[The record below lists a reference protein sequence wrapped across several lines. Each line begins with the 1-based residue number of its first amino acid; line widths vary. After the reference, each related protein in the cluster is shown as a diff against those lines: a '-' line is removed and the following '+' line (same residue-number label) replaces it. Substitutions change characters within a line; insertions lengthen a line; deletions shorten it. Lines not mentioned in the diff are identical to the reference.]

1 MNTNS
6 NSLNKENIIIVGRLY
21 KSKIKKIYNDIKKKI
36 NLKGKSNEKF
46 LRKNELSLSDSKE
59 IESKKFLNSLSASK
73 NQISNVDIQEYNSKK
88 I

>member
-6 NSLNKENIIIVGRLY
+6 NSLNKENITIVGRLY

>member
-6 NSLNKENIIIVGRLY
+6 NSLNKENITIVGRLY

-73 NQISNVDIQEYNSKK
+73 NQISNVDIQEFNSKK